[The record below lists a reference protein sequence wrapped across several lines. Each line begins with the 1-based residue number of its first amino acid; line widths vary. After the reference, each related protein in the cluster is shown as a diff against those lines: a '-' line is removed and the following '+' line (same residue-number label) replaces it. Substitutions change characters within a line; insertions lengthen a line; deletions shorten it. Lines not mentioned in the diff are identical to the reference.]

1 MNGKYLRIRMV
12 FFSVIFAVLTL
23 MTGLSTIAYAQEKF
37 TLRALS
43 GWSRT
48 QFESQ
53 QFLIFLDMLQ
63 KEADQKYPGQL
74 KIDYKGGSEVVP
86 HLQQVEAIRGGL
98 IDLVLT
104 AGSYYTSIMPEIDVL
119 SLTTLTPWEERTAGV
134 NDFLQKLHNT
144 KAKAHYLG
152 RLGTGALFYIF
163 STRPIQKIEEFK
175 GLKIRVSP
183 THIPFIRSL
192 GAEPVVT
199 APTEIYTAIERG
211 MVVGYVQPV
220 SPIRDLG
227 LVPLTKFMLLPGFY
241 QPTNPVLV
249 NLDVWNKLPRHLQ
262 DLLTENVRKAE
273 RTAIDNTRSR
283 VASEMEAFKKGG
295 MTIFEMPPAEA
306 ARFSQLAADAMMEA
320 VVKRAPVDAPALRD
334 LVIKK

>member
-1 MNGKYLRIRMV
+1 MNWKLARTKMIIL
-12 FFSVIFAVLTL
+12 SVLFAVLTL
-23 MTGLSTIAYAQEKF
+23 MPGLSTITHAQEKF

-43 GWSRT
+43 GWPRT
-48 QFESQ
+48 AFESQ
-53 QFLIFLDMLQ
+53 QFLIFVDMLQ
-63 KEADQKYPGQL
+63 KEADQRYPGQL
-74 KIDYKGGSEVVP
+74 RIDYKGGSEVVP

-119 SLTTLTPWEERTAGV
+119 SLTTMTPWEERATGV

-163 STRPIQKIEEFK
+163 ATRPIQKIEEFK

-241 QPTNPVLV
+241 QPTNPVLI

-262 DLLTENVRKAE
+262 ELLTDNIRKAE
-273 RTAIDNTRSR
+273 RTAIENTRNR
-283 VASEMEAFKKGG
+283 VTSEMESFRKGG
-295 MTIFEMPPAEA
+295 MTIFELPPAEA
-306 ARFSQLAADAMMEA
+306 ARFSQMAADALME
-320 VVKRAPVDAPALRD
+320 VVIKRSPTDAPALRD

>member
-1 MNGKYLRIRMV
+1 MKGKHLDV
-12 FFSVIFAVLTL
+12 KVVIITMACAVLVL
-23 MTGLSTIAYAQEKF
+23 MTTAAATFAQGV

-43 GWSRT
+43 GWPRT
-48 QFESQ
+48 AFESQ
-53 QFLIFLDMLQ
+53 QFIILVDMIQ
-63 KEADQKYPGQL
+63 KEADAKYPGQL

-86 HLQQVEAIRGGL
+86 HLQQVEAVRGGM

-119 SLTTLTPWEERTAGV
+119 SLTTLTPWEERAAGV

-163 STRPIQKIEEFK
+163 ATRPITKVEDFK
-175 GLKIRVSP
+175 GLKIRGSP
-183 THIPFIRSL
+183 THVPFIRAL
-192 GAEPVVT
+192 GADPVVT

-220 SPIRDLG
+220 APIRDLG
-227 LVPLTKFMLLPGFY
+227 LLPLTKFMLLPGFY

-249 NLDVWNKLPRHLQ
+249 NLDVWNRMPKHLQ
-262 DLLTENVRKAE
+262 ELITENVKKAE
-273 RTAIDNTRSR
+273 RLAIENTRAR
-283 VASEMEAFKKGG
+283 VASEMEAFRKGG

-306 ARFSQLAADAMMEA
+306 ARFSQLAADALMDV